1 MTDYKGTLNLP
12 RTEFPMRANLARRE
26 PEALARWQEQ
36 DLYGRIRTA
45 FAGRPRYVLHDGP
58 PYANGDIHIGH
69 AVNKVMKDIIV
80 KSRSLSGFDSPY
92 LPGWDCHGLP
102 VEREIER
109 EHGRVGD
116 RLDARAF
123 RTACRDYAST
133 QIERQREDFKRLGV
147 FGDWDRPYVTM
158 DAGYEAEQL
167 RAFSRLVGSG
177 LVYRG
182 YKPVH
187 WCMDCRSALAEA
199 EVEYEDKRSP
209 TIDVRF
215 RAADR
220 AAFAERLGGIELD
233 DGVEISI
240 PIWTTTP
247 WTLPGNQAVA
257 LNGGLDYSL
266 VKVALGPDPEYLLVA
281 TDMLEDVLS
290 GYEAAAVGEYPT
302 AVREAG
308 NWSVVG
314 TGPGSRFEGLELH
327 HPFYARTVPV
337 VLGEHVTTDAG
348 TGAVHT
354 APGHGHDD
362 FTMGVEYD
370 LPVESPVDGEGHF
383 VEGTDLLEGLHIDT
397 ATTRILELLAERG
410 MLIRH
415 ESLQHS
421 YPHCWRHKSPVIFRA
436 TPQWF
441 IRLDDSEKLRSRTLD
456 HIDDVQWVPGWGRER
471 IRGMVENRPDWCIS
485 RQRAWGVPLTLLVH
499 KQSGELHPDMPELI
513 LRVADEVESAGI
525 EAWFD
530 LDAETLLGAEGRDYE
545 KVTDV
550 MDVWLDSGLSHHAV
564 GTLSDQVTVPTDLYL
579 EGSDQHRGWFQ
590 SSLLTSVALDDRPPY
605 RAVLTHGFAVD
616 EHGRKMA
623 KSLGNV
629 VAPQKICRSLGA
641 DVLRLW
647 VAATDYRAEMHVSD
661 EILKRVSDAYRRM
674 RNTQRF
680 LLGNL
685 HGFEPGTH
693 DVPPGEMVD
702 LDRWAL
708 ERTRDLQNE
717 VIEAYERFEFHRIYH
732 KVHNFC
738 VNDMGGFYLDVLKDR
753 LYTTREDSAA
763 RRSAQ
768 TAMYH
773 IAEAM
778 VRWLA
783 PILSFT
789 ADEIWRA
796 LPGQR
801 SESVFLETWYELP
814 RVDGGT
820 KLDWPAI
827 LEVRQAVSR
836 ELESLRVAGDIGAP
850 LDAEVRIRCGG
861 GLFGKLDTLGEELKF
876 VFIASD
882 ATVEADGD
890 DPRNAD
896 PAADRTENAVP
907 TGNVADGPY
916 RLAVTPAGAP
926 KCVRCWHR
934 RNDVG
939 NNEAHPELCAR
950 CVKNVDGPGETRL
963 YA

>member
-12 RTEFPMRANLARRE
+12 RTEFPMRANLANRE
-26 PEALARWQEQ
+26 PEALHRWQEQ
-36 DLYGRIRTA
+36 DLYGRIRSE
-45 FAGRPRYVLHDGP
+45 FAGRPSYVLHDGP

-92 LPGWDCHGLP
+92 IPGWDCHGLP
-102 VEREIER
+102 VEREVER
-109 EHGRVGD
+109 KHGRAGD

-123 RTACRDYAST
+123 RAACRDYASA

-158 DAGYEAEQL
+158 DSRYEAEQL
-167 RAFSRLVGSG
+167 RAFARLVRSG

-220 AAFAERLGGIELD
+220 AAFAERIDLDLD
-233 DGVEISI
+233 DGASLSI

-257 LNGGLDYSL
+257 LNAGLDYSL
-266 VKVALGPDPEYLLVA
+266 VRAIVGAGPEYLLVA
-281 TDMLEDVLS
+281 TGMLEDVS
-290 GYEAAAVGEYPT
+290 SRYEASEWTVL
-302 AVREAG
+302 
-308 NWSVVG
+308 G
-314 TGPGSRFEGLELH
+314 TCPGSRLEGLELR
-327 HPFYARTVPV
+327 HPFYERNVPV
-337 VLGEHVTTDAG
+337 VLGDHVTTDAG

-362 FTMGVEYD
+362 FSLGVEYD
-370 LPVESPVDGEGHF
+370 LPVESPVDGEGRY
-383 VEGTDLLEGLHIDT
+383 VPGTQLLERLHID
-397 ATTRILELLAERG
+397 AANTRILELLAERG
-410 MLIRH
+410 TLIRQ
-415 ESLQHS
+415 ESLVHS
-421 YPHCWRHKSPVIFRA
+421 YPHCWRHKTPVIFRA

-441 IRLDDSEKLRSRTLD
+441 IGLDRETLRARTLK
-456 HIDDVQWVPGWGRER
+456 HIDDVEWVPRWGRER

-485 RQRAWGVPLTLLVH
+485 RQRAWGVPLTLLIH
-499 KQSGELHPDMPELI
+499 KTSGELHPNMPELI
-513 LRVADEVESAGI
+513 MRVADEVETAGI

-530 LDAETLLGAEGRDYE
+530 LDPEELIGAEGRDYD
-545 KVTDV
+545 KVNDV

-564 GTLSDQVTVPTDLYL
+564 GALSEEVTVPTDLYL

-590 SSLLTSVALDDRPPY
+590 SSLLTSVALNDSPPY
-605 RAVLTHGFAVD
+605 KSVLTHGFAVD
-616 EHGRKMA
+616 ERGRKMS

-629 VAPQKICRSLGA
+629 VVPQKICKTLGA

-647 VAATDYRAEMHVSD
+647 VAATDYRAEMSVSG

-685 HGFEPGTH
+685 HGFEPGAH
-693 DVPPGEMVD
+693 DVPTAEMVE
-702 LDRWAL
+702 LDRWVLSRAREL
-708 ERTRDLQNE
+708 HEE
-717 VIEAYERFEFHRIYH
+717 VVAAYERFEFHHIYH

-738 VNDMGGFYLDVLKDR
+738 VNDMGGFYLDVIKDR
-753 LYTTREDSAA
+753 LYTTRADSRA

-796 LPGQR
+796 LPGKR
-801 SESVFLETWYELP
+801 GDSVFFETWYELP
-814 RVDGGT
+814 RPDGET
-820 KLDWPAI
+820 RIDWPAI
-827 LEVRQAVSR
+827 LDVRQAVSR
-836 ELESLRVAGDIGAP
+836 ELEQLRVGGKIGAP
-850 LDAEVRIRCGG
+850 LDAEIRIYCSGD
-861 GLFGKLDTLGEELKF
+861 LFSALASLGDELKF
-876 VFIASD
+876 VFITSD
-882 ATVEADGD
+882 AAVEAHGKRPED
-890 DPRNAD
+890 AV
-896 PAADRTENAVP
+896 AAAETAGGQYWL
-907 TGNVADGPY
+907 T
-916 RLAVTPAGAP
+916 VTPSEAG

-934 RNDVG
+934 RGDVG
-939 NNEAHPELCAR
+939 SDAAHPQLCGR
-950 CVKNVDGPGETRL
+950 CVANVDGPGEMREF
-963 YA
+963 A

>member
-26 PEALARWQEQ
+26 PEALDRWQAQ
-36 DLYGRIRTA
+36 DLYGRIRAA

-58 PYANGDIHIGH
+58 PYANGNIHIGH

-80 KSRSLSGFDSPY
+80 KSRSLSGFDAPY
-92 LPGWDCHGLP
+92 VPGWDCHGLP
-102 VEREIER
+102 VEREVER
-109 EHGRVGD
+109 EHGRAGE

-123 RTACRDYAST
+123 RAACRDYAST

-215 RAADR
+215 RAVDG
-220 AAFAERLGGIELD
+220 AAFAERLGIELD
-233 DGVEISI
+233 GGAEVSI

-257 LNGGLDYSL
+257 LNGALDYSL
-266 VKVALGPDPEYLLVA
+266 VRADVGSGPEYLLLA
-281 TDMLEDVLS
+281 AAMLEDVATRYQARRS
-290 GYEAAAVGEYPT
+290 
-302 AVREAG
+302 REKPATFDETRD
-308 NWSVVG
+308 WTVVG
-314 TGPGSRFEGLELH
+314 TARGSRFEGLQLH
-327 HPFYARTVPV
+327 HPFYERNVPV

-362 FTMGVEYD
+362 FIMGVEYA
-370 LPVESPVDGEGHF
+370 LPVESPVDGEGRY
-383 VEGTDLLEGLHIDT
+383 VAGTALLEGLHIDV
-397 ATTRILELLAERG
+397 ANNRILELLAERG
-410 MLIRH
+410 TLIRK
-415 ESLQHS
+415 ESLEHS

-441 IRLDDSEKLRSRTLD
+441 IRLDDSEKLRTRTLD
-456 HIDDVQWVPGWGRER
+456 RIEDVHWVPGWGRER

-499 KQSGELHPDMPELI
+499 KHSGELHPNMPELI

-530 LDAETLLGAEGRDYE
+530 LDSETLLGDEGRDYE

-564 GTLSDQVTVPTDLYL
+564 GTLSDEVTVPTDLYL

-590 SSLLTSVALDDRPPY
+590 SSLLTCVALDDRPPY

-616 EHGRKMA
+616 ERGRKMA

-629 VAPQKICRSLGA
+629 VAPQKICSTLGA

-647 VAATDYRAEMHVSD
+647 VAATDYRAEMNVSD

-693 DVPPGEMVD
+693 DVPPAEMVD

-708 ERTRDLQNE
+708 ERARALQDE
-717 VIEAYERFEFHRIYH
+717 VVAAYERFEFHRIYH

-753 LYTTREDSAA
+753 LYTTRADSHA

-796 LPGQR
+796 LPGER
-801 SESVFLETWYELP
+801 SESVFLETWHELP
-814 RVDGGT
+814 RADGAT
-820 KLDWPAI
+820 RLDWSAI
-827 LEVRQAVSR
+827 LKVRDHISKRLEQLRIEGTIGSPLEAEIR
-836 ELESLRVAGDIGAP
+836 IDCGDELFRT
-850 LDAEVRIRCGG
+850 LDA
-861 GLFGKLDTLGEELKF
+861 LGDELKF
-876 VFIASD
+876 VFITSD
-882 ATVEADGD
+882 AAVEAYSDLPEHARPPGETPSD
-890 DPRNAD
+890 LAPGVGIA
-896 PAADRTENAVP
+896 PAQ
-907 TGNVADGPY
+907 
-916 RLAVTPAGAP
+916 GA

-934 RNDVG
+934 RADVG
-939 NNEAHPELCAR
+939 SHAAHPELCAR
-950 CVKNVDGPGETRL
+950 CVTNVEGPGETRK

>member
-26 PEALARWQEQ
+26 PEALDRWQEH
-36 DLYGRIRTA
+36 DLYGRIRAA

-58 PYANGDIHIGH
+58 PYANGNIHIGH

-92 LPGWDCHGLP
+92 VPGWDCHGLP
-102 VEREIER
+102 VEREVER
-109 EHGRVGD
+109 EHGRAGE

-123 RTACRDYAST
+123 RAACRDYAST

-220 AAFAERLGGIELD
+220 AAFAERLGIELA
-233 DGVEISI
+233 GGAEVAI

-257 LNGGLDYSL
+257 LNGALDYSL
-266 VKVALGPDPEYLLVA
+266 VRTDVGSGPEYLLLA
-281 TDMLEDVLS
+281 TDMLEDIS
-290 GYEAAAVGEYPT
+290 ARYAARAF
-302 AVREAG
+302 RESSAAFDATSDS
-308 NWSVVG
+308 NVVG
-314 TGPGSRFEGLELH
+314 TAPGSRFEGLQVR
-327 HPFYARTVPV
+327 HPFYERDVPV

-362 FTMGVEYD
+362 FAMGVEYD
-370 LPVESPVDGEGHF
+370 LPVESPVDGEGRY
-383 VEGTDLLEGLHIDT
+383 VAGTALLEGLHIDV
-397 ATTRILELLAERG
+397 ANNRILELLAERG
-410 MLIRH
+410 TLIRQ
-415 ESLQHS
+415 ESLEHS

-441 IRLDDSEKLRSRTLD
+441 IRLDESEKLRARTLEY
-456 HIDDVQWVPGWGRER
+456 IEDVHWVPGWGRER

-499 KQSGELHPDMPELI
+499 RESGELHPDMPDLI

-530 LDAETLLGAEGRDYE
+530 LDPETLLGAEGRDYE

-564 GTLSDQVTVPTDLYL
+564 GTLSDEVTVPTDLYL

-616 EHGRKMA
+616 ERGRKMA

-629 VAPQKICRSLGA
+629 VAPQKICSTLGA

-647 VAATDYRAEMHVSD
+647 VAATDYRAEMNVSD

-693 DVPPGEMVD
+693 DVPPAEMVD

-708 ERTRDLQNE
+708 ERARALQDE
-717 VIEAYERFEFHRIYH
+717 VVAAYERFEFHHIYH

-753 LYTTREDSAA
+753 LYTTRADSHA

-796 LPGQR
+796 LPGER
-801 SESVFLETWYELP
+801 SESVFLETWHELP
-814 RVDGGT
+814 GGT
-820 KLDWPAI
+820 GATQLDWAAI
-827 LEVRQAVSR
+827 LKVRDYVSKQ
-836 ELESLRVAGDIGAP
+836 LEQRRVEGKIGSPLEAEIQIDCDDKLFRT
-850 LDAEVRIRCGG
+850 LDA
-861 GLFGKLDTLGEELKF
+861 LGDELKF
-876 VFIASD
+876 VFITSD
-882 ATVEADGD
+882 ASVEAYSDRPEGARPPD
-890 DPRNAD
+890 EIPSY
-896 PAADRTENAVP
+896 PA
-907 TGNVADGPY
+907 
-916 RLAVTPAGAP
+916 LAVGIGSAKGI
-926 KCVRCWHR
+926 KCVRCWHWCT
-934 RNDVG
+934 DVG
-939 NNEAHPELCAR
+939 SHEAHPELCAR
-950 CVKNVDGPGETRL
+950 CVTNVEGPGEMRK

>member
-92 LPGWDCHGLP
+92 VPGWDCHGLP
-102 VEREIER
+102 VEREVER
-109 EHGRVGD
+109 EHGRAGD

-123 RTACRDYAST
+123 RAACRDYAST

-182 YKPVH
+182 HKPVH

-215 RAADR
+215 IAADCT
-220 AAFAERLGGIELD
+220 AFAERLGVELD
-233 DGVEISI
+233 DGVKVSI

-266 VKVALGPDPEYLLVA
+266 VSTDLGSGPEFLLLA
-281 TDMLEDVLS
+281 TDMLEDVLTR
-290 GYEAAAVGEYPT
+290 YEESLFRENPSAAYAASDWT
-302 AVREAG
+302 
-308 NWSVVG
+308 VVG
-314 TGPGSRFEGLELH
+314 TGPGSRFEGIELR
-327 HPFYARTVPV
+327 HPFYERNVPV
-337 VLGEHVTTDAG
+337 VLGDHVTTDAG

-362 FTMGVEYD
+362 FTMGVEYG
-370 LPVESPVDGEGHF
+370 LPVESPVDGEGHY
-383 VEGTDLLEGLHIDT
+383 VAGTALLEGLHIDV
-397 ATTRILELLAERG
+397 ANNRILELLAERG
-410 MLIRH
+410 TLIRQ
-415 ESLQHS
+415 ESLKHS

-441 IRLDDSEKLRSRTLD
+441 IRLDDSEKLRARTLD
-456 HIDDVQWVPGWGRER
+456 HIEDVKWVPGWGRER
-471 IRGMVENRPDWCIS
+471 IGGMVENRPDWCIS

-499 KQSGELHPDMPELI
+499 KQTGKLHPDMPELI
-513 LRVADEVESAGI
+513 LRVADEVEAAGI

-530 LDAETLLGAEGRDYE
+530 LDPEALLGAEGRDYE

-564 GTLSDQVTVPTDLYL
+564 GTLSDEVTVPTDLYL

-616 EHGRKMA
+616 EHGHKMS

-629 VAPQKICRSLGA
+629 VVPQKICRTLGA

-647 VAATDYRAEMHVSD
+647 VAATDYRAEMNVSD

-685 HGFEPGTH
+685 HGFEPGIH

-708 ERTRDLQNE
+708 ERASTLQDE
-717 VIEAYERFEFHRIYH
+717 IVAAYERFEFHRIYH

-753 LYTTREDSAA
+753 LYTTRADSHA

-796 LPGQR
+796 LPGER

-814 RVDGGT
+814 REDGAT
-820 KLDWPAI
+820 RLDWPAI
-827 LEVRQAVSR
+827 LEVRDRVSK
-836 ELESLRVAGDIGAP
+836 ELERLRVEGSIGAP
-850 LDAEVRIRCGG
+850 LDAEVRIVCGDELFRTLDALG
-861 GLFGKLDTLGEELKF
+861 GELKF

-882 ATVEADGD
+882 AAVEAYSDL
-890 DPRNAD
+890 P
-896 PAADRTENAVP
+896 ENA
-907 TGNVADGPY
+907 
-916 RLAVTPAGAP
+916 RPAGGVPPDLAPTVSIARADAP

-934 RNDVG
+934 RGDVG
-939 NNEAHPELCAR
+939 SEPAHPELCGR
-950 CVKNVDGPGETRL
+950 CVTNVAGQGETRK

>member
-92 LPGWDCHGLP
+92 VPGWDCHGLP
-102 VEREIER
+102 VEREVER
-109 EHGRVGD
+109 EHGRAGD

-123 RTACRDYAST
+123 RAACRGYAST
-133 QIERQREDFKRLGV
+133 QIDRQREDFKRLGV

-167 RAFSRLVGSG
+167 RAFSRLVASG

-215 RAADR
+215 IAADR
-220 AAFAERLGGIELD
+220 AAFAERLGVELD
-233 DGVEISI
+233 DGVRVSI

-266 VKVALGPDPEYLLVA
+266 VRADVGSGSEYLLLA
-281 TDMLEDVLS
+281 SDMLEDVLAR
-290 GYEAAAVGEYPT
+290 YEANGIPEKPASSD
-302 AVREAG
+302 EAG
-308 NWSVVG
+308 DWTVVANC
-314 TGPGSRFEGLELH
+314 PGGRLEGLKLR
-327 HPFYARTVPV
+327 HPFYERNVPV
-337 VLGEHVTTDAG
+337 VLGDHVTTDAG

-370 LPVESPVDGEGHF
+370 LPVESPVDGEGHY
-383 VEGTDLLEGLHIDT
+383 VAGTALLEGLHIDV
-397 ATTRILELLAERG
+397 ANNRILELLAERAT
-410 MLIRH
+410 LIRQ
-415 ESLQHS
+415 ESLDHS

-441 IRLDDSEKLRSRTLD
+441 IRLDDSEKLRARTLD
-456 HIDDVQWVPGWGRER
+456 HIEDVQWVPGWGRER
-471 IRGMVENRPDWCIS
+471 IGGMVENRPDWCIS

-499 KQSGELHPDMPELI
+499 KRSGELHPDMPELI
-513 LRVADEVESAGI
+513 LRVADEVDAAGI

-530 LDAETLLGAEGRDYE
+530 LDPEAVLGAEGRDYD

-564 GTLSDQVTVPTDLYL
+564 GTLSDEVSVPTDLYL

-616 EHGRKMA
+616 EHGHKMS

-629 VAPQKICRSLGA
+629 VVPQKICRTLGA

-647 VAATDYRAEMHVSD
+647 VAATDYRAEMNVSD

-685 HGFEPGTH
+685 HGFEPGVH

-708 ERTRDLQNE
+708 EQASTLQDE
-717 VIEAYERFEFHRIYH
+717 IVAAYERFEFHRIYH

-753 LYTTREDSAA
+753 LYTTRADSHA

-796 LPGQR
+796 LPGER

-814 RVDGGT
+814 REDGAT
-820 KLDWPAI
+820 RLDWAAI
-827 LEVRQAVSR
+827 LDVRQRVSL
-836 ELESLRVAGDIGAP
+836 ELERLRAESMIGAP
-850 LDAEVRIRCGG
+850 LDAAVKVRCGDD
-861 GLFGKLDTLGEELKF
+861 FFSKLDILGDELKF
-876 VFIASD
+876 VFIASH
-882 ATVEADGD
+882 ATVERYPDDLLEAFPGGKGEHPMPAVVVGPADG
-890 DPRNAD
+890 A
-896 PAADRTENAVP
+896 
-907 TGNVADGPY
+907 
-916 RLAVTPAGAP
+916 
-926 KCVRCWHR
+926 KCVRCWHLCA
-934 RNDVG
+934 DVG
-939 NNEAHPELCAR
+939 SYEAHPQLCSR
-950 CVKNVDGPGETRL
+950 CVTNVEGPGETRK

>member
-12 RTEFPMRANLARRE
+12 RTGFPMRANLAKRE
-26 PEALARWQEQ
+26 PEALSRWQEG
-36 DLYGRIRTA
+36 DIYGRIRA
-45 FAGRPRYVLHDGP
+45 ASAGRPRYVLHDGP

-80 KSRSLSGFDSPY
+80 KSRSLSGYDAAY
-92 LPGWDCHGLP
+92 VPGWDCHGLP
-102 VEREIER
+102 VEREVER
-109 EHGRVGD
+109 EHGRAGEK
-116 RLDARAF
+116 LDARTF

-133 QIERQREDFKRLGV
+133 QIDRQREDFKRLGV
-147 FGDWDRPYVTM
+147 FGDWERPYVTM
-158 DAGYEAEQL
+158 DSGYEAEQL
-167 RAFSRLVGSG
+167 RAFARLIRSG
-177 LVYRG
+177 IVYRG

-215 RAADR
+215 RVVDR

-233 DGVEISI
+233 DSVQASI

-257 LNGGLDYSL
+257 LNGGLAYSL
-266 VKVALGPDPEYLLVA
+266 VRADLGSGPEYLLVA
-281 TDMLEDVLS
+281 TDMLEDVLA
-290 GYEAAAVGEYPT
+290 GYEEAAMRENPT

-308 NWSVVG
+308 DWSVVG

-370 LPVESPVDGEGHF
+370 LPVESPVDGAGHF

-397 ATTRILELLAERG
+397 ATARILELLVERG
-410 MLIRH
+410 TLIRQ

-513 LRVADEVESAGI
+513 LRVADAVERDGI

-530 LDAETLLGAEGRDYE
+530 LDPETLLGAEGRDYE

-605 RAVLTHGFAVD
+605 RAVLTHGFVVD

-629 VAPQKICRSLGA
+629 VAPQKVCKTLGA

-708 ERTRDLQNE
+708 ARARELQDE
-717 VIEAYERFEFHRIYH
+717 VVAAYERFEFHHIYH

-753 LYTTREDSAA
+753 LYTTREDSHA

-796 LPGQR
+796 LPGER

-814 RVDGGT
+814 RVDGGM
-820 KLDWPAI
+820 KLDWPGI
-827 LEVRQAVSR
+827 LEVRQRVSLD
-836 ELESLRVAGDIGAP
+836 LEQRLRAKGTIGAP
-850 LDAEVRIRCGG
+850 LDAAIEIYCADE
-861 GLFGKLDTLGEELKF
+861 LFNTLTKLGDELKF
-876 VFIASD
+876 VFITSE
-882 ATVEADGD
+882 ATV
-890 DPRNAD
+890 
-896 PAADRTENAVP
+896 AAYSDLPKHAVP
-907 TGNVADGPY
+907 AGEVPDLWLGVVVGP
-916 RLAVTPAGAP
+916 AKGA

-934 RNDVG
+934 SKSIGDDT
-939 NNEAHPELCAR
+939 AHPELCAR